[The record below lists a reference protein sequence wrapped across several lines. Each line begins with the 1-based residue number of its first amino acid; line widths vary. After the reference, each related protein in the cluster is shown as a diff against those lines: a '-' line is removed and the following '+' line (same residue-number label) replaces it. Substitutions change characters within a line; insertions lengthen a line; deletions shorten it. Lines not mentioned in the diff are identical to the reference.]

1 VSAAARIALLVVISL
16 AVALTANLVLLDIA
30 NGPKDPVGQLNPR
43 AGIVRLPAPVTTTT
57 QAPSLTQTVHV
68 TTTAPVTATTQ
79 APTPTKPAPVPAPP
93 RGSDGPRGSHQ
104 DD

>member
-1 VSAAARIALLVVISL
+1 VNTAAARIALFVMIAL

-43 AGIVRLPAPVTTTT
+43 AGIVRLPAPTPTTT
-57 QAPSLTQTVHV
+57 QTTTRTQT
-68 TTTAPVTATTQ
+68 
-79 APTPTKPAPVPAPP
+79 VPAPP
-93 RGSDGPRGSHQ
+93 PPRDGESSRGSHQ

>member
-1 VSAAARIALLVVISL
+1 MSSAARIALFLVIAL

-43 AGIVRLPAPVTTTT
+43 AGIVRIPAPATTT
-57 QAPSLTQTVHV
+57 QAPPTRTQTV
-68 TTTAPVTATTQ
+68 
-79 APTPTKPAPVPAPP
+79 PVPVPLPP
-93 RGSDGPRGSHQ
+93 RGGEGSHGSHQ

>member
-1 VSAAARIALLVVISL
+1 VNAAARIALLVVIAL

-57 QAPSLTQTVHV
+57 QAPTRTQ
-68 TTTAPVTATTQ
+68 TAPV
-79 APTPTKPAPVPAPP
+79 PVPP
-93 RGSDGPRGSHQ
+93 RRGEGPRGSHQ

>member
-1 VSAAARIALLVVISL
+1 VNAAARIALLVVVAL

-43 AGIVRLPAPVTTTT
+43 AGIVRLPVPVTTTT
-57 QAPSLTQTVHV
+57 RTPAPTK
-68 TTTAPVTATTQ
+68 TAPH
-79 APTPTKPAPVPAPP
+79 PLPP
-93 RGSDGPRGSHQ
+93 RGGEGPHGSHQ

>member
-1 VSAAARIALLVVISL
+1 MNAAARIALLVVIAL

-43 AGIVRLPAPVTTTT
+43 AGIVKLRVIATTPT
-57 QAPSLTQTVHV
+57 PRTQTV
-68 TTTAPVTATTQ
+68 
-79 APTPTKPAPVPAPP
+79 PAPLP
-93 RGSDGPRGSHQ
+93 RKDGEASRGSHQ

>member
-1 VSAAARIALLVVISL
+1 MSSAARIALFLVVAL

-43 AGIVRLPAPVTTTT
+43 AGIVRIPAPGTTT
-57 QAPSLTQTVHV
+57 QAPPTRTQTV
-68 TTTAPVTATTQ
+68 
-79 APTPTKPAPVPAPP
+79 PVPVPVPP
-93 RGSDGPRGSHQ
+93 SGGEGSHGSHQ

>member
-1 VSAAARIALLVVISL
+1 VNAAARIALLLAIAL

-30 NGPKDPVGQLNPR
+30 NGPRDPVGQLNPR

-57 QAPSLTQTVHV
+57 
-68 TTTAPVTATTQ
+68 TQ
-79 APTPTKPAPVPAPP
+79 APTRTQTVPVPVPVPP
-93 RGSDGPRGSHQ
+93 SGGEGSHGAHQ

>member
-1 VSAAARIALLVVISL
+1 VNAAARIALLLAIAL

-30 NGPKDPVGQLNPR
+30 NGPRDPVGQLNPR

-57 QAPSLTQTVHV
+57 
-68 TTTAPVTATTQ
+68 TTQ
-79 APTPTKPAPVPAPP
+79 APTRTQTQTQTQTVPVPVPVPP
-93 RGSDGPRGSHQ
+93 RGGEGSRGSHQ

>member
-1 VSAAARIALLVVISL
+1 MNAAARIALLVVIAL

-43 AGIVRLPAPVTTTT
+43 AGIVRLPVPAATTT
-57 QAPSLTQTVHV
+57 QAPTRTQTV
-68 TTTAPVTATTQ
+68 
-79 APTPTKPAPVPAPP
+79 PVPVPP
-93 RGSDGPRGSHQ
+93 RDGEGLRGSHQ